1 MNARGDAPASSSVV
15 LAVLLAGYV
24 AVFGGAAWFKYDAHL
39 MGFDL
44 AVHEQ
49 VLWNTAHGR
58 IAATSAFAATESY
71 LGIDLIPSELLLAP
85 LYAMLPGVPTML
97 FIKTLVVALGA
108 VAVARLVQLHG
119 GDRWSGVV
127 FAAMYLL
134 YLPVQYTNL
143 YEFQIRAFATTSLLW
158 ALWALGRR
166 DARVFWGCTALALG
180 CRSDVGLVV
189 AGIGA
194 WQLSE
199 HWWRAGRA
207 VPRRDRLVFGWLPI
221 VIGLGWLVLA
231 VGVLVPWFRG
241 GAPFLYTRVI
251 YGWLGDTPLAMLQT
265 LVTRPMDVL
274 GVIGSADRLWYLFA
288 MFVPFAFLA
297 FGQPRLLLITAPI
310 FALNLLS
317 SSPNIH
323 ASPRY
328 HYQAAI
334 VPFLVLAAALT
345 WLELVRRWPAWRGR
359 SLAVLLALAIG
370 CNLAL
375 RNPVV
380 SLALR
385 DDRDP
390 AREAAVARLIA
401 LVPADAALATTSTIG
416 PHVARRERLYFFP
429 GNIIY
434 PAEKLDLAEYLLIDA
449 REARPTGEAWL
460 AAAQRDGRITLL
472 AAADGVSL
480 WRRSEP

>member
-1 MNARGDAPASSSVV
+1 VSARDDAPAPGSVA

-24 AVFGGAAWFKYDAHL
+24 ALFGGAAWFKYDAFL

-85 LYAMLPGVPTML
+85 LYAVLPGVPTML
-97 FIKTLVVALGA
+97 FLKTLVVALGA
-108 VAVARLVQLHG
+108 VAVERLVRQHG
-119 GDRWSGVV
+119 GDHWSGVA
-127 FAAMYLL
+127 FAALYLL

-143 YEFQIRAFATTSLLW
+143 YEFQIRAFATTLLLW

-166 DARVFWGCTALALG
+166 DARLFWVCIALALG

-194 WQLSE
+194 WQLSGR
-199 HWWRAGRA
+199 WWGADRAM
-207 VPRRDRLVFGWLPI
+207 PQRDRLAFGWLPVI
-221 VIGLGWLVLA
+221 IGLGWLVLA

-265 LVTRPMDVL
+265 LVTRPAYVL
-274 GVIGSADRLWYLFA
+274 GVVGSADRLWYLFE

-328 HYQAAI
+328 HYQAVI

-345 WLELVRRWPAWRGR
+345 WLALARRWPAWRTR
-359 SLAVLLALAIG
+359 SLVLLLALAIG
-370 CNLAL
+370 CNLAG
-375 RNPVV
+375 RNPV
-380 SLALR
+380 LALAIR

-390 AREAAVARLIA
+390 AREATVARLIA
-401 LVPADAALATTSTIG
+401 LVPEDAALATTSTIG
-416 PHVARRERLYFFP
+416 PHVARREALYFFP

-434 PAEKLDLAEYLLIDA
+434 PAGKLALAEYLLVDA
-449 REARPTGEAWL
+449 REARPAGHAWL
-460 AAAQRDGRITLL
+460 VAAQRDGQITLL

-480 WRRSEP
+480 WRRSDP